1 MIQGTQQELD
11 FWKGFI
17 KTERFLNGWVAKR
30 KTPELN
36 EFVAH
41 FIQQHDHGKILDC
54 GSGVVS
60 ILNGLCDDAELVA
73 TDLLAE
79 QYAKIFNYQY
89 HEIDPPLPYSAETL
103 PYLNAFDIVHMSN
116 ALDHTQRPY
125 DAYTKMIDAC
135 KPGGFVI
142 IQGFENEAD
151 YERWQG
157 MHQWN
162 ISLIEHD
169 EGNVLDIKGKTE
181 HFCFADK
188 PYVSFKTTF
197 ENNKTWYVWIIRK

>member
-11 FWKGFI
+11 FWKGFV

-89 HEIDPPLPYSAETL
+89 HEIDPPLPRT
-103 PYLNAFDIVHMSN
+103 IV
-116 ALDHTQRPY
+116 T
-125 DAYTKMIDAC
+125 
-135 KPGGFVI
+135 
-142 IQGFENEAD
+142 
-151 YERWQG
+151 
-157 MHQWN
+157 
-162 ISLIEHD
+162 
-169 EGNVLDIKGKTE
+169 GKQIGRA
-181 HFCFADK
+181 H
-188 PYVSFKTTF
+188 V
-197 ENNKTWYVWIIRK
+197 

>member
-11 FWKGFI
+11 FWKGFV

-41 FIQQHDHGKILDC
+41 FIQQHDHAKILDC

-79 QYAKIFNYQY
+79 QYAKIFQIIFY
-89 HEIDPPLPYSAETL
+89 LMK
-103 PYLNAFDIVHMSN
+103 LNAFFKYFPKWRKLN
-116 ALDHTQRPY
+116 FQR
-125 DAYTKMIDAC
+125 
-135 KPGGFVI
+135 
-142 IQGFENEAD
+142 IQLFILFFG
-151 YERWQG
+151 
-157 MHQWN
+157 
-162 ISLIEHD
+162 L
-169 EGNVLDIKGKTE
+169 
-181 HFCFADK
+181 
-188 PYVSFKTTF
+188 
-197 ENNKTWYVWIIRK
+197 RK